1 MVLSEMKDKRSLT
14 LIELLIVL
22 CVIFVLIGTFAIY
35 ASTTLKVARETAL
48 RMELGNIRI
57 SIEHYRVINGEFPEN
72 LVTLLNQE
80 FTFKTLDGITEE
92 SNFLKPFRIDEQNNL
107 KDPFLNRYSYDN
119 KYGRVKSQS
128 KGYESW

>member
-1 MVLSEMKDKRSLT
+1 MKDKRSLT

-22 CVIFVLIGTFAIY
+22 SVIFVLIGTFAIY
-35 ASTTLKVARETAL
+35 VKMTLRIAREEAL
-48 RMELGNIRI
+48 RMELGSIRT

-119 KYGRVKSQS
+119 EHGRVKSQS